1 MAGKKRRSP
10 EAARAA
16 REEKLSSAQQQITDY
31 VAQLTTGEDW
41 KRWLALAAQ
50 FPRYSFRNQILI
62 AQQNPDATLV
72 QGYRAWQGM
81 GRQVRK
87 GEKGLTILGPR
98 MGITGWRDANG
109 TVFHAAGQ
117 ISKTDVPDGAT
128 PVRSMVGVTPVT
140 VFDVSQTEGD
150 PLPQNPVPDPVALDG
165 PAPDG
170 MRAGLE
176 SVIDEHGFTVQHDAS
191 LRGEDGHTNHR
202 TSTINITPGHSDAQ
216 EALTLAH
223 ETAHMLLHSPEQ
235 HSPDQPLHRG
245 VAEVEAESVA
255 YLVASQLGYDTS
267 ANSFPYVTGWAGT
280 ENPQERVAST
290 ADRVVATA
298 GQVLDRIEQHRASTD
313 EPDAE
318 LQQRAEIAHDTAHAL
333 NTHAAAEHDTEPA
346 AEPATTEPAAE
357 PAGPAQ
363 LALLGNAVPL
373 QKALQTRAPGG
384 ADKAPSRGTTGPDRT
399 PGIDR

>member
-1 MAGKKRRSP
+1 MAGKKRRNP

-16 REEKLSSAQQQITDY
+16 RDEKLATAQQQITDY
-31 VAQLTTGEDW
+31 VEQLTTGQDW
-41 KRWLALAAQ
+41 KAWLDTAAQ

-62 AQQNPDATLV
+62 AQQNPHATLV
-72 QGYRAWQGM
+72 QGYRAWQDM

-98 MGITGWRDANG
+98 MGITGWRDGDG
-109 TVFHAAGQ
+109 TITHAAGQ

-140 VFDVSQTEGD
+140 VFDVAQTEGD
-150 PLPQNPVPDPVALDG
+150 PLPQNPVPEPVALDG

-176 SVIDEHGFTVQHDAS
+176 SIISEHGFTVQHDES
-191 LRGEDGHTNHR
+191 LSSRGEDGHTDFRSN
-202 TSTINITPGHSDAQ
+202 TINITPGHSDAQ

-223 ETAHMLLHSPEQ
+223 ETAHMLLHSPDQ
-235 HSPDQPLHRG
+235 HSPEQPLHRG

-255 YLVASQLGYDTS
+255 YLVTSQLGYDTS
-267 ANSFPYVTGWAGT
+267 GNSFPYVTGWAGT
-280 ENPQERVAST
+280 ENPQERVRAT
-290 ADRVVATA
+290 ADRVVSTA
-298 GQVLDRIEQHRASTD
+298 GQVLEHIEHHRGVTD

-333 NTHAAAEHDTEPA
+333 NTRAGEHTTEHT
-346 AEPATTEPAAE
+346 AEPATTASAAE

-363 LALLGNAVPL
+363 LAMFGNAVPL
-373 QKALQTRAPGG
+373 RQALQDRPQPGTGAVRGSEPGHAPGL
-384 ADKAPSRGTTGPDRT
+384 DR
-399 PGIDR
+399 